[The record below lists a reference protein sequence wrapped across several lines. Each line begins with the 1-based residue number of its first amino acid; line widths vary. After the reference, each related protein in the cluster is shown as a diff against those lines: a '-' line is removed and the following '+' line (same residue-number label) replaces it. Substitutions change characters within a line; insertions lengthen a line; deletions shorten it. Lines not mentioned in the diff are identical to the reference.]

1 MESKV
6 LGYGQGYIPASP
18 ARFPS
23 QGDAF
28 PNKTKQTSKYNLT
41 ILSNFDFMEKIDL
54 LGKILS
60 LFSKP
65 TGFLTLAPS

>member
-1 MESKV
+1 MPITVSFQIHQQWLQMSKIEI
-6 LGYGQGYIPASP
+6 LL
-18 ARFPS
+18 
-23 QGDAF
+23 
-28 PNKTKQTSKYNLT
+28 YNMT

-54 LGKILS
+54 FGKILS